1 MQIDDGVIR
10 MRLDLPLYGVAIV
23 ILALAVVVFFQVS
36 ADNGQ
41 LVYTV
46 SIIVLGL
53 LVAATGYVVRPK
65 ASAPVEP
72 VTMPNQPAE
81 APIQQAP
88 PVEAQVTSAASM
100 ETPVVEA
107 PATPATIM
115 ETKNEEIPTNQPKP
129 EVAPTPEVPAPTP
142 VSTPAI
148 QGDSVTPKPVL
159 TAPEP
164 SPQLSAPAETP
175 ALEAAVVPIAMSHL
189 TAIRGIN
196 AKRAEQLNANGINT
210 IEDLANASPE
220 YLAEK
225 LMVSPRIVKMWVGSA
240 KKLIK

>member
-1 MQIDDGVIR
+1 

-23 ILALAVVVFFQVS
+23 ILALAVVVFVQVS
-36 ADNGQ
+36 ADDGQ
-41 LVYTV
+41 LVYTI
-46 SIIVLGL
+46 SMIVLGL

-65 ASAPVEP
+65 ASVPVEP
-72 VTMPNQPAE
+72 VTMPNQPVD
-81 APIQQAP
+81 APIKQTP
-88 PVEAQVTSAASM
+88 PVDAQTISAANV

-107 PATPATIM
+107 PAAPATIV
-115 ETKNEEIPTNQPKP
+115 ETSNDEIPSKQPKP
-129 EVAPTPEVPAPTP
+129 EAAPTPEVMAPAPD
-142 VSTPAI
+142 STPSM
-148 QGDSVTPKPVL
+148 QVDSVTPKPVL

-196 AKRAEQLNANGINT
+196 AKRAEQLNAIGINT
-210 IEDLANASPE
+210 IEDLAKASPE
-220 YLAEK
+220 DLAAK

-240 KKLIK
+240 KKQIK